1 MTPGTAARQASLSIT
16 QFSEFTQTHVH
27 RVGDATQPSHPLL
40 SPSPLAP
47 IPPSIRV
54 FSNKST
60 LRMSWPSTGVSALRA
75 FFPWFSKLSIS
86 LVIIPRAQSR
96 KQSYKLNM
104 ILLTLSHIQDW
115 PADPVSKTT
124 DFDSVDLEC
133 GLRFSISNKLPG
145 VVVLLSHGPHTRKWP
160 GCKQHCAWIQVTRI
174 FCFSIS
180 LSPVIFK
187 KSPTI

>member
-1 MTPGTAARQASLSIT
+1 MGYSPWGHKELDTTEWL
-16 QFSEFTQTHVH
+16 THTHKHTHTHTH
-27 RVGDATQPSHPLL
+27 RY
-40 SPSPLAP
+40 
-47 IPPSIRV
+47 R
-54 FSNKST
+54 
-60 LRMSWPSTGVSALRA
+60 RA

-187 KSPTI
+187 KSPTIWKTHTHPTPPNLILLFSIGCYESDHGCNSSPWTMRHLG